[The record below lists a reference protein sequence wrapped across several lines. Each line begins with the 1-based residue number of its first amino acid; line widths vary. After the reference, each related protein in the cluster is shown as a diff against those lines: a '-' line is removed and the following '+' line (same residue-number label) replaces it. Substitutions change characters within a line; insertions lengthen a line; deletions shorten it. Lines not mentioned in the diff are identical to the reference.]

1 MAPHSFG
8 KPSRTSTSDSLR
20 YISKT
25 PAGERIDLFSDI
37 GGAKRCLWAALPKM
51 LEAKDGRKQAHM
63 DVLVA
68 VFGRAAHKRHTPQL
82 SG

>member
-8 KPSRTSTSDSLR
+8 KPSRTSTSDLLR
-20 YISKT
+20 YINKT
-25 PAGERIDLFSDI
+25 PAGESICLFGDID
-37 GGAKRCLWAALPKM
+37 GAERCLWAALPKM

-68 VFGRAAHKRHTPQL
+68 VFGSAAHKRHTPQL

>member
-8 KPSRTSTSDSLR
+8 MPSRTSTSDSLR

-25 PAGERIDLFSDI
+25 PAGELIGLFSDI
-37 GGAKRCLWAALPKM
+37 SGAERCLWAALAKM
-51 LEAKDGRKQAHM
+51 LEAKDGRKQVHM

-68 VFGRAAHKRHTPQL
+68 VFGRAAHKRHTALL